1 MTILCPHCTKPL
13 TALRI
18 IDHIMEIHPDKH
30 NFGTGSI
37 QDTLNLR
44 YQEQKARKVQEQ
56 KSSRDFVK
64 TGTTSGSGVGIQ
76 PFRPPIPALIPT
88 EKTGIRVQ
96 TPAQQLPI
104 PFTFSQ
110 QLEHQMSK
118 NQSFPVKT
126 INLNPES
133 KASTFFLLKIIE
145 SFFKLQVLIVFV
157 LKK

>member
-18 IDHIMEIHPDKH
+18 IDHIMAIHPDKH
-30 NFGTGSI
+30 NFGTGST

-44 YQEQKARKVQEQ
+44 YQEQKARKLQDQ
-56 KSSRDFVK
+56 KSSRD
-64 TGTTSGSGVGIQ
+64 SGEKMGVISGVQ
-76 PFRPPIPALIPT
+76 PTSRPSIPALIPN

-96 TPAQQLPI
+96 TPAQQLPM

-118 NQSFPVKT
+118 NQNYPSK
-126 INLNPES
+126 IMNINPES
-133 KASTFFLLKIIE
+133 KASTLFFV
-145 SFFKLQVLIVFV
+145 QN
-157 LKK
+157 